1 MPSRRVPCCRSVFD
15 VKTQN
20 NPLCEHQCEW
30 CCTYLKHVACVVL
43 GQMRDRRSRALAFL
57 SPRQSTDGKSYYK
70 YKLTR
75 ASASATATPLLT
87 ISNVLGRGQ
96 FSRGIRSN
104 RLAED
109 RFPADFVILAES
121 DEEAAL
127 LRWKGTLSF
136 FRTIT
141 KSTLAMC
148 CSYQPFL
155 DTSC

>member
-1 MPSRRVPCCRSVFD
+1 
-15 VKTQN
+15 
-20 NPLCEHQCEW
+20 
-30 CCTYLKHVACVVL
+30 
-43 GQMRDRRSRALAFL
+43 
-57 SPRQSTDGKSYYK
+57 
-70 YKLTR
+70 
-75 ASASATATPLLT
+75 
-87 ISNVLGRGQ
+87 
-96 FSRGIRSN
+96 
-104 RLAED
+104 LAED

>member
-1 MPSRRVPCCRSVFD
+1 MILANTFINPHCCGLYYIFWKQQSLKAHKSCLHDECPVAVSVFD

-96 FSRGIRSN
+96 FSRGIRFKSIGG
-104 RLAED
+104 RSVSR
-109 RFPADFVILAES
+109 RFRD
-121 DEEAAL
+121 
-127 LRWKGTLSF
+127 
-136 FRTIT
+136 
-141 KSTLAMC
+141 
-148 CSYQPFL
+148 
-155 DTSC
+155 SC